1 MRADHCQSKT
11 ERALIE
17 MAAHS
22 SSNLEVSAARPGLIT
37 GPQIFK
43 GVPSLG
49 ADQCAAAMLHEIV
62 HGFSK
67 DPLLHDDLVRI
78 GDVELAGSA

>member
-1 MRADHCQSKT
+1 
-11 ERALIE
+11 

-37 GPQIFK
+37 GLGDWVKPVPAAGPQIFK

>member
-1 MRADHCQSKT
+1 
-11 ERALIE
+11 
-17 MAAHS
+17 MATQS

-37 GPQIFK
+37 GLGDPVKPVPATGPQVFK

-49 ADQCAAAMLHEIV
+49 VDQCAAAMLHEV
-62 HGFSK
+62 LHGFSK

-78 GDVELAGSA
+78 GDAQLAGSV